1 MPRMAHQR
9 TIYRSGPHHGW
20 LQRKA
25 YHLMKVFK
33 VVHASIRMAGSMRCE
48 SPGLYRIPPADRL
61 AWLEALDDAKPYAQ
75 DTTGDIW
82 Q

>member
-1 MPRMAHQR
+1 
-9 TIYRSGPHHGW
+9 
-20 LQRKA
+20 
-25 YHLMKVFK
+25 MKVFK
-33 VVHASIRMAGSMRCE
+33 VVHASIRMAASMRCE

-61 AWLEALDDAKPYAQ
+61 AWLEALDDARPYAQ